1 MIALVADKLKEIEAL
16 CRKYRIA
23 RLDLFGS
30 ATTGKF
36 DPATSDL
43 DFLVDLGEYDASVA
57 DRYLNLADD
66 LEELF
71 DREVDLTTTRS
82 LKSPYFIAS
91 VNRSWE
97 NVYVSGDREAAA

>member
-43 DFLVDLGEYDASVA
+43 DFLVDLGESIPDAPWRLV
-57 DRYLNLADD
+57 DLGLD
-66 LEELF
+66 LEALLG
-71 DREVDLTTTRS
+71 RPAHLTS
-82 LKSPYFIAS
+82 MNAMANPYLIAS
-91 VNRSWE
+91 VTKGRE
-97 NVYVSGDREAAA
+97 KLYDARDGEAAA